1 MEKQGGQ
8 EGRKRAGFRAPDN
21 SNSDRI
27 AKGKSARQKQ
37 QRSRGGGEKRQT
49 KATATERRR
58 GKAPDKTNSDRE
70 AEGKGARQRQ
80 QRSRG
85 GREKRQT
92 KATAIERRRG
102 NRGKPMERRPGNAD
116 DLLPLLPFSSSS
128 SCFSSSSSFSSASSY
143 SFSSCM
149 GSRASSISP

>member
-8 EGRKRAGFRAPDN
+8 EGRKRAGFRAPDK

-37 QRSRGGGEKRQT
+37 QRSRGGG
-49 KATATERRR
+49 
-58 GKAPDKTNSDRE
+58 
-70 AEGKGARQRQ
+70 
-80 QRSRG
+80 
-85 GREKRQT
+85 EKRQT

-128 SCFSSSSSFSSASSY
+128 SCFSCSSSFSYASLYSY
-143 SFSSCM
+143 SSCM